1 MLAVRSVSVNIYS
14 AQSGNICTEVGSE
27 LKGAELNNS
36 IWPKN
41 PGGGG
46 RAQSDRARNSSQQH
60 DFLLIEGK

>member
-46 RAQSDRARNSSQQH
+46 VGP
-60 DFLLIEGK
+60 E